1 MRVCPKQI
9 VRTDLHLIFWGADMS
24 VTQISS
30 DNKSLLENNQE
41 KLHRPE
47 TWEDYLSLALFWSLG
62 LIVFLQF
69 FTRYFLNN
77 SLGWTEEIARTL
89 LVGCSFMGSTLA
101 IRKNSHISVEFF
113 YRYLSPRGGLILSRV
128 VDILR
133 IGFFV
138 ILMITCYTLATRTFG
153 ALVSVDM
160 PKKTL
165 YLIFNAMIAANLLR
179 SILVAVQNW
188 KNKGSSLNL
197 TAAPAT
203 DLDYKSSYR
212 DWIAPGLII
221 LLCLLT
227 LWCLFAGNEIS
238 FMFALA
244 FTSIIIGLP
253 VAFCLAG
260 SAYLYLIISG
270 MAPGVVIAHR
280 LINGMDSFPLLA
292 IPFFILA
299 GTLMNSVGITD
310 RLFNFAKAL
319 VGWLPGGLGHVNV
332 GASIIF
338 AGMSGAAVADAG
350 GLGTIEIKA
359 MRDAGYDPEFSVGIT
374 ASSSTIGPIIPPSL
388 PMVAF
393 GVMASCSIGQLF
405 AAGMIPGLLMG
416 LSLMAMVSYM
426 AHKRNY
432 PRENSFKLK
441 FLGITFKQ
449 SFLSLVTPTIIV
461 GGILTGIFTP
471 TEAAIGAVVYALLLG
486 LFYRTLNFK
495 RFLSVSMETI
505 DTSATIMMIIGA
517 AAVFAWILT
526 SNQVAS
532 LFADFI
538 IANFTSKFMILLAI
552 NLILL
557 VVGCFLEPIAAITIM
572 VPVLMPLAKLI
583 HLDVIHLGVFMVL
596 NLMIGLL
603 TPPVGTVLYVLS
615 RVSGI
620 KFERCL
626 AGTAPFFI
634 PLVIVLLLVTYF
646 EGFSLWL
653 PSLIYR

>member
-1 MRVCPKQI
+1 
-9 VRTDLHLIFWGADMS
+9 MS
-24 VTQISS
+24 VTKTLS
-30 DNKSLLENNQE
+30 DNGSLSLPDNIKETIC
-41 KLHRPE
+41 RPE
-47 TWEDYLSLALFWSLG
+47 SWDDYLSLALFWSLG
-62 LIVFLQF
+62 FIVFLQF

-77 SLGWTEEIARTL
+77 SLGWTEEIARVL
-89 LVGCSFMGSTLA
+89 LVACSLMGSTLA
-101 IRKNSHISVEFF
+101 IKKNSHISVEFF
-113 YRYLSPRGGLILSRV
+113 YRYMSPKGGLILSRA
-128 VDILR
+128 VDLFR
-133 IGFFV
+133 IIFFIIFTV
-138 ILMITCYTLATRTFG
+138 TCYKLASKTFG

-160 PKKTL
+160 PKKVL
-165 YLIFNAMIAANLLR
+165 YFIFNAMIVANLIK
-179 SILVAVQNW
+179 SILVAIENW

-197 TAAPAT
+197 TATRTANYAP
-203 DLDYKSSYR
+203 SFR
-212 DWIAPGLII
+212 DWIAPLII
-221 LLCLLT
+221 LSFTLLSIWCLLG
-227 LWCLFAGNEIS
+227 GNQIC
-238 FMFALA
+238 FMFAFA
-244 FTSIIIGLP
+244 FTIIIIGVP

-260 SAYLYLIISG
+260 SAYVYLLISG
-270 MAPGVVIAHR
+270 MAPGIVMAHR

-292 IPFFILA
+292 IPFFIMA

-310 RLFNFAKAL
+310 RLFDFAKAL

-359 MRDAGYDPEFSVGIT
+359 MRDAGYDAEFSVGIT

-405 AAGMIPGLLMG
+405 AAGFIPGMLMG

-432 PRENSFKLK
+432 PRENRFKLNFLAVSFKR
-441 FLGITFKQ
+441 

-471 TEAAIGAVVYALLLG
+471 TEAAIAAVVYAMMLG

-495 RFLSVSMETI
+495 RFVGVSMETI
-505 DTSATIMMIIGA
+505 DTSATIMIIIGA

-526 SNQVAS
+526 SNQVANQ
-532 LFADFI
+532 FADAI
-538 IANFTSKFMILLAI
+538 VANFTSKFMILLTI

-572 VPVLMPLAKLI
+572 VPVLLPLAQMI
-583 HLDVIHLGVFMVL
+583 HLDIIHLGVIMVL

-615 RVSGI
+615 RVSGV
-620 KFERCL
+620 KFERCFM
-626 AGTAPFFI
+626 GTLPFFI
-634 PLVIVLLLVTYF
+634 PLILVLILVTF
-646 EGFSLWL
+646 FQDFSLFL
-653 PSLIYR
+653 PRLIYR

>member
-1 MRVCPKQI
+1 
-9 VRTDLHLIFWGADMS
+9 MS
-24 VTQISS
+24 VTKTFS
-30 DNKSLLENNQE
+30 DNKSKTIDIQE
-41 KLHRPE
+41 KLSRPE
-47 TWEDYLSLALFWSLG
+47 TWEDYISLALFWSLG

-77 SLGWTEEIARTL
+77 SLGWTEEIARVL
-89 LVGCSFMGSTLA
+89 LVACSLMGSTLA

-113 YRYLSPRGGLILSRV
+113 YRYLSPRGGLILARM
-128 VDILR
+128 VDLFR
-133 IGFFV
+133 IIFFI
-138 ILMITCYTLATRTFG
+138 ILMATCYKLANRTFG

-160 PKKTL
+160 SKKFL
-165 YLIFNAMIAANLLR
+165 YFIFNAMIVANLLR
-179 SILVAVQNW
+179 SIIVAVQNW

-197 TAAPAT
+197 TAPSAT
-203 DLDYKSSYR
+203 DPNFAPSYR
-212 DWIAPGLII
+212 DWIAPGFI
-221 LLCLLT
+221 LFMSLLT
-227 LWCLFAGNEIS
+227 LWCFLSGHEMG
-238 FMFALA
+238 FMFAFA
-244 FTSIIIGLP
+244 FTIIIIGLP

-260 SAYLYLIISG
+260 SAYIYLMVSG
-270 MAPGVVIAHR
+270 MAPGIVVAHR

-359 MRDAGYDPEFSVGIT
+359 MTDAGYDPEFSVGIT

-405 AAGMIPGLLMG
+405 AAGFIPGMLMG

-432 PRENSFKLK
+432 PRENSFKLNI
-441 FLGITFKQ
+441 LAISFKR

-461 GGILTGIFTP
+461 GGILTGVFTP
-471 TEAAIGAVVYALLLG
+471 TEAAIGAVVYAMLLG

-526 SNQVAS
+526 SNQIANQ
-532 LFADFI
+532 FADAI
-538 IANFTSKFMILLAI
+538 MANFTSKFMILLTI
-552 NLILL
+552 NIILL
-557 VVGCFLEPIAAITIM
+557 MVGCFLEPIAAITIM
-572 VPVLMPLAKLI
+572 VPVLLPLAKII
-583 HLDVIHLGVFMVL
+583 HLDIIHLGVIMVL

-603 TPPVGTVLYVLS
+603 TPPVGTVLDVLS

-620 KFERCL
+620 KFERCF

-646 EGFSLWL
+646 EGFSLFL
-653 PSLIYR
+653 PRLIYQ

>member
-1 MRVCPKQI
+1 MIRSEATAGPAPTPDSAPGPDPVPAAAPP
-9 VRTDLHLIFWGADMS
+9 GAFAPPEEE
-24 VTQISS
+24 I
-30 DNKSLLENNQE
+30 
-41 KLHRPE
+41 LHRPE
-47 TWEDYLSLALFWSLG
+47 GFEDYLSLGLFWALAFV
-62 LIVFLQF
+62 VFLQF
-69 FTRYFLNN
+69 FTRYVLNS
-77 SLGWTEEIARTL
+77 SLGWTEEIARVL
-89 LVGCSFMGSTLA
+89 LVAASLMGSALS

-113 YRYLSPRGGLILSRV
+113 YRYLSPRGGRILSTVVDVLRV
-128 VDILR
+128 V
-133 IGFFV
+133 FFIV
-138 ILMITCYTLATRTFG
+138 LIIACHRLASRTFG
-153 ALVSVDM
+153 ALVSIDF

-165 YLIFNAMIAANLLR
+165 YFLFNGMLAINLLR
-179 SILVAVQNW
+179 SIQVAWQNW
-188 KNKGSSLNL
+188 RAGGSSLNL
-197 TAAPAT
+197 TAPPVT
-203 DLDYKSSYR
+203 DPDYQASYS
-212 DWIAPGLII
+212 DWIAPLLILVMGGATVYALI
-221 LLCLLT
+221 AGEEMFF
-227 LWCLFAGNEIS
+227 LFG
-238 FMFALA
+238 LA
-244 FTSIIIGLP
+244 FTIIIIGLP

-260 SAYLYLIISG
+260 ASYVYVLVSDL
-270 MAPGVVIAHR
+270 APDIVIAHR

-299 GTLMNSVGITD
+299 GTLMNSVGITN
-310 RLFNFAKAL
+310 RLFDFAKAL

-405 AAGMIPGLLMG
+405 AAGFIPGMLMG
-416 LSLMAMVSYM
+416 LALMVMVAYI

-432 PRENSFKLK
+432 PTSDRFSLPFLAVSFKR
-441 FLGITFKQ
+441 
-449 SFLSLVTPTIIV
+449 SFLSLVTPAIIV

-471 TEAAIGAVVYALLLG
+471 TEAAIGAVVYAMFLG
-486 LFYRTLNFK
+486 LFYRTLTF
-495 RFLSVSMETI
+495 RRLVSISMETI

-526 SNQVAS
+526 SNQIAI
-532 LFADFI
+532 LFADFVTD
-538 IANFTSKFMILLAI
+538 NFSQKFMILLTI
-552 NLILL
+552 NIILL

-572 VPVLMPLAKLI
+572 VPVLMPLANQI
-583 HLDVIHLGVFMVL
+583 GLDVIHLGVIMVL

-603 TPPVGTVLYVLS
+603 PPPVGTVLYVLS

-626 AGTAPFFI
+626 AGTGPFFI
-634 PLVIVLLLVTYF
+634 PLVVVLLLITYV
-646 EGFSLWL
+646 EGFSLFL
-653 PSLIYR
+653 PNLIYR